1 MLTVD
6 RHYSGAVAME
16 GYFHFDTPFAIKIF
30 PFPLVTAKL
39 LCDYFDIREYGAKNT
54 FQLITPSI
62 NLRTEF

>member
-1 MLTVD
+1 
-6 RHYSGAVAME
+6 ME